1 MLVGKMVD
9 VVRKR
14 STWCSN
20 SRWHVLVGLSCCLA
34 LSVLMVTS
42 TAGQRGTPVDY
53 IEGVVQSSAG
63 PEGGV
68 WVIAETSELPTEFVK
83 IVVTDDDGRF
93 VLPELPDAIYQVWV
107 RGYGLVDSDPVAI
120 RPGAVVRLRAT
131 PARTPDEAARVYPA
145 NYWYSLLEV
154 PPRSE
159 FPGTGPDGNGI
170 SPDMKS
176 QEQWLDMTKQGCQLC
191 HQLGNQVTRE
201 ITHLSHLDFDSALE
215 AWDHRVQVG
224 IRGGSMSTRMNR
236 FGRGRGLEMYA
247 DWTDRIMA
255 GETPE
260 APPRPSGREQDVVVT
275 LWDWGNETSYI
286 HDEITTDKWNPSTVN
301 SGGPVYGVDGGHGAL
316 LELDPTTNSWR
327 TIEIPVL
334 DLAENEART
343 RFAQRF
349 PVPSPFYGDEALW
362 QAPADP
368 HNPMFDDKG
377 RVWMTTKV
385 RGNTLPDWCQEGSA
399 NKFAQYYPTS
409 RSGRQASYYDPETEE
424 FALIDTCFGTH
435 HLHFAPDEDRTLYFS
450 GGGDVVGWINT
461 RLYDETG
468 DGELSQG
475 WCPLVV
481 DTNGDGR
488 VTKPWNQPVG
498 PLRSVDVGGGGERL
512 ETFDPALDTRMSP
525 GSYGVIANPVDNVI
539 WGGGTEFPGRI
550 WRVELGDNPPETCKA
565 EVYEVPVV
573 DGVAE
578 GFGPRGIDVDSNGVI
593 WTAFSGSSHFGS
605 FDRNKCQVLNGPEVV
620 DSQHCREG
628 WTLYQIPGPNMKGT
642 DVRSDF
648 HYYNWVDIY
657 NTLGLGEDIPIAN
670 GSGSDSLQVLQPE
683 TGEWVTMR
691 VPYPMGFYSRGLD
704 GRIDDPD
711 AGWKGRG
718 VWANYGT
725 NFNWH
730 TEGGKGTTSKMVKF
744 QVRPDPLAR

>member
-1 MLVGKMVD
+1 
-9 VVRKR
+9 
-14 STWCSN
+14 
-20 SRWHVLVGLSCCLA
+20 
-34 LSVLMVTS
+34 
-42 TAGQRGTPVDY
+42 
-53 IEGVVQSSAG
+53 
-63 PEGGV
+63 
-68 WVIAETSELPTEFVK
+68 
-83 IVVTDDDGRF
+83 
-93 VLPELPDAIYQVWV
+93 
-107 RGYGLVDSDPVAI
+107 
-120 RPGAVVRLRAT
+120 
-131 PARTPDEAARVYPA
+131 
-145 NYWYSLLEV
+145 
-154 PPRSE
+154 
-159 FPGTGPDGNGI
+159 
-170 SPDMKS
+170 
-176 QEQWLDMTKQGCQLC
+176 MTKQGCQLC
-191 HQLGNQVTRE
+191 HQLGNRVTRE
-201 ITHLSHLDFDSALE
+201 ITHLSHLNFDSALE

-224 IRGGSMSTRMNR
+224 VRGGTMSTFMNR
-236 FGRGRGLEMYA
+236 FGRERGLEMYA

-260 APPRPSGREQDVVVT
+260 APPRPSGREQDVVIT
-275 LWDWGNETSYI
+275 LWDWGNDTSYI
-286 HDEITTDKWNPSTVN
+286 HDEITTDKWNPATVN

-316 LELDPTTNSWR
+316 LQLDPATNAWR

-334 DLAENEART
+334 DLAVNEARS

-385 RGNTLPDWCQEGSA
+385 RGNTLPEWCQDGSS

-409 RSGRQASYYDPETEE
+409 RSGRQASYYDPATEE
-424 FALIDTCFGTH
+424 FALLDTCFGTH
-435 HLHFAPDEDRTLYFS
+435 HLHFAPDDDRTLYFS

-468 DGELSQG
+468 DDQLSQG

-488 VTKPWNQPVG
+488 ITKPWNQPVG
-498 PLRSVDVGGGGERL
+498 PLRSTDVGGGGEQL
-512 ETFDPALDTRMSP
+512 EDVDPTLDTRMSP

-565 EVYEVPVV
+565 EVYEVPVI
-573 DGVAE
+573 DGQVE

-593 WTAFSGSSHFGS
+593 WTAFSGSSHFAS
-605 FDRNKCQVLNGPEVV
+605 FDRSKCQVLNGPEVV
-620 DSQHCREG
+620 DSQHCQEG

-642 DVRSDF
+642 DVRADF

-657 NTLGLGEDIPIAN
+657 NTLGLGENIPIAN
-670 GSGSDSLQVLQPE
+670 GSGSDSLQALDPR
-683 TGEWVTMR
+683 TGEWVIMR

-704 GRIDDPD
+704 GRIDDSD
-711 AGWKGRG
+711 VGWKGRG

-730 TEGGKGTTSKMVKF
+730 TEGGKGSTSKMVKF